1 MEFRSINIDQEL
13 QNESFNNIKDCV
25 QGTKGGGVQERE
37 DMNEAQDFH
46 VLAVDDSS
54 IDRKIL
60 EKLLSVSSNYHVTL
74 VESGDKALEYL
85 GLSDHDSHIHPSSGH
100 DDSSETVVQQGNET
114 RVNLIMTDYSMP
126 GMTGYD
132 LLKRVKGSPWKDVP
146 VVVMSSENVP
156 SRINMCMEEGAEE
169 FLLKPLRMSD
179 LKRLQRYLLKSSC
192 KNISIPNNHNVN
204 EAHEGTEDYNDNGF
218 GKRKAMVQ
226 ESPDRRPKFELEGV
240 AAL

>member
-1 MEFRSINIDQEL
+1 MEFRSINIDQKL
-13 QNESFNNIKDCV
+13 QNESFNNIKDRV
-25 QGTKGGGVQERE
+25 QGTKGGRVQERE

-100 DDSSETVVQQGNET
+100 DDSSETVVQQANET

-132 LLKRVKGSPWKDVP
+132 LLKRVKVTEMDFLFCSKVLSHYIQYKRIHIRAGIAMERCASGSH
-146 VVVMSSENVP
+146 VVGECSFQN
-156 SRINMCMEEGAEE
+156 
-169 FLLKPLRMSD
+169 
-179 LKRLQRYLLKSSC
+179 
-192 KNISIPNNHNVN
+192 
-204 EAHEGTEDYNDNGF
+204 
-218 GKRKAMVQ
+218 
-226 ESPDRRPKFELEGV
+226 
-240 AAL
+240 